1 MAMRPKPNLKKRNA
15 KALKNGTTSKTKLA
29 QADIIA
35 RLRRTDLPLAKYKG
49 LAKCG
54 AQGCGMKRCRDVCR
68 YGSERRLDRQAA
80 AARKLLK
87 KIGGPYFEVHVGRQT
102 WQRPVGDLDKV
113 SLAAAKQVE
122 RNALDKLHM
131 LGIAAVG
138 MVKAAFM
145 PDEKESRWHVE
156 IHQVI
161 AGASREEI
169 RTAFATRL
177 NKNNGENYFWIDE
190 VKDLKRAIRR
200 VLNQVVIVQQRPDD
214 DDAPAWPNK
223 QARREYYRWALSLRN
238 GERVIRYG
246 CDQHF
251 NRIKKVGRTIKPKP
265 RRKYNAHWL
274 EKYQFGSDYWEHRGD
289 PGDLRG
295 FEKRAV
301 VPPPSDYFKD
311 ED

>member
-1 MAMRPKPNLKKRNA
+1 MTAVVKSAEK
-15 KALKNGTTSKTKLA
+15 TSKTAKSSKTERA
-29 QADIIA
+29 QADIVA
-35 RLRRTDLPLAKYKG
+35 RLRRTDLPRAKYKG

-54 AQGCGMKRCRDVCR
+54 VQGCGMKRCRDVCA
-68 YGSERRLDRQAA
+68 YGSERRLERQAA

-87 KIGGPYFEVHVGRQT
+87 KVGGPHFEVHVGRQT

-131 LGIAAVG
+131 PGIAAVG
-138 MVKAAFM
+138 MVKTAYM
-145 PDEKESRWHVE
+145 PDGKENRWHVE

-169 RTAFATRL
+169 FTAFATRPT
-177 NKNNGENYFWIDE
+177 KNNGENYFRIDE
-190 VKDLKRAIRR
+190 IKDLKPAVRR

-214 DDAPAWPNK
+214 GDEPAWPK
-223 QARREYYRWALSLRN
+223 TKARREYYRWALSLRN

-265 RRKYNAHWL
+265 PRKHNAPWL
-274 EKYQFGSDYWEHRGD
+274 EKYQFGSEYWEHRGD
-289 PGDLRG
+289 PGDLQG
-295 FEKRAV
+295 LEKREV
-301 VPPPSDYFKD
+301 VPPPSGYYEIDD
-311 ED
+311 